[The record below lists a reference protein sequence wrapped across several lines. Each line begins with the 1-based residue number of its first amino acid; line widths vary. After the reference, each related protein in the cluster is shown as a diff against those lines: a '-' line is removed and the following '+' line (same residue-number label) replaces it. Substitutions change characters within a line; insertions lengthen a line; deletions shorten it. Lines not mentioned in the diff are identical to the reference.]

1 MERFTTIFNAYG
13 SIGGKN
19 LLDLILRNCNIIDG
33 VSDICYAGDIG
44 VLGDKIV
51 KIGNLKELKATAEI
65 DCAGRVVAPGFI
77 DVHSHSD
84 LNPFIENGFDSKIRQ
99 GVTTEVIGN
108 CGYSVYPLAGEFLEK
123 VKREA
128 EEYGITVTWRTFREY
143 VEEVSMRGKLPI
155 NIIAQAGLSAVRA
168 FHSGYSARPLT
179 HSELAAVQND
189 VSQMLQDGAAGVST
203 GMIYPPCC
211 YFETDELVN
220 IMGTVA
226 LHGGV
231 FATHMRSEGDGLLEA
246 VAETLQIV
254 RKSGVSLQIS
264 HLKTAERHNWYKLD
278 SAFELIESAIRDGF
292 NITADRYPYLAS
304 QTSLDMTLPKWIFDG
319 GDEIAIRR
327 LSDNLVSAK
336 IKGEVLKKHPVNSEY
351 WESIMVSQTFAH
363 ENLKFEG
370 FNFRQ
375 VYNFLKTAKPDC
387 QKFDIVDCLIEF
399 LCKERLKTSAIFF
412 NMCEK
417 NLEKILL
424 KPYVMVGSDATARTT
439 AGPLAKGRPH
449 PRAFSAFVKF
459 LTDFVTKKKVLT
471 LPQAISKITHLPSV
485 KYNIAGRG
493 RIAPSFYAD
502 LVVLDPNCLDEANDY
517 IKPMSYPGGINYV
530 IVNGS
535 VVFSNLNN
543 FNRVYPGRML
553 PGGQK

>member
-1 MERFTTIFNAYG
+1 
-13 SIGGKN
+13 

-33 VSDICYAGDIG
+33 VSDISYAGDIG
-44 VLGDKIV
+44 ILGDKIV
-51 KIGNLKELKATAEI
+51 KIGNLKEFSATAEI
-65 DCAGRVVAPGFI
+65 DCEGRVVAPGFI

-108 CGYSVYPLAGEFLEK
+108 CGYSVYPLAGEFFEK

-143 VEEVSMRGKLPI
+143 VEEVSARGKLPL
-155 NIIAQAGLSAVRA
+155 NIIPQVGLSAVRA
-168 FHSGYSARPLT
+168 FHCGYSARPLT
-179 HSELAAVQND
+179 GAELEAIQND
-189 VSQMLQDGAAGVST
+189 VSRMMQDGAAGVST

-211 YFETDELVN
+211 YFETNELVN

-226 LHGGV
+226 LHGGI
-231 FATHMRSEGDGLLEA
+231 FATHMRSEGDELLEA

-264 HLKTAERHNWYKLD
+264 HFKTAERHNWYKLD
-278 SAFELIESAIRDGF
+278 SAFELIETAIRDGF
-292 NITADRYPYLAS
+292 NITCDRYPYLAS
-304 QTSLDMTLPKWIFDG
+304 QTTLDMTLPKWVFDG
-319 GDEIAIRR
+319 GDEVAIRR
-327 LSDNLVSAK
+327 LADALVSAR
-336 IKGEVLKKHPVNSEY
+336 IKAEVMKKHPVNSEY
-351 WESIMVSQTFAH
+351 WESVMISQTFLS

-375 VYNFLKTAKPDC
+375 VYNFIKTAKPDC

-412 NMCEK
+412 NMHEK

-424 KPYVMVGSDATARTT
+424 KPYVMLGSDATARTVS
-439 AGPLAKGRPH
+439 GPLAKGRPH

-459 LTDFVTKKKVLT
+459 LTDFVTKKQVMS
-471 LPQAISKITHLPSV
+471 LPKAISKITHLPSV
-485 KYNIAGRG
+485 KYNIIGRG

-502 LVVLDPNCLDEANDY
+502 LVVLDINGLDEVNNY
-517 IKPMSYPGGINYV
+517 INPMSYPHGIKYV

-543 FNRVYPGRML
+543 YNRVYPGRL
-553 PGGQK
+553 LLGGAQK